1 MNAQSKSR
9 IARIAIAPVAAAGIA
24 CGVALGLC
32 GSASASA
39 ADSPT
44 GPAVVAVPQTTAH
57 PASNATP
64 GNWWHRHHPSL
75 LDPTTAAG
83 FTMPGA

>member
-1 MNAQSKSR
+1 MNTQSKSR
-9 IARIAIAPVAAAGIA
+9 IARIVIMPVAAASIA
-24 CGVALGLC
+24 GGVALGLS
-32 GSASASA
+32 GAANASA
-39 ADSPT
+39 AESPS

-57 PASNATP
+57 PAPNATP

-75 LDPTTAAG
+75 LDPTAAAN